1 MPVIAANV
9 KAIMREEYRIP
20 TVTAYNRL
28 EPSQRTKNFD
38 RSLKAEIRDAL
49 WMLTRQWQFG
59 EFEGEDAGSPV
70 TAQVL
75 GEHSS
80 PDRIG
85 FPGGK
90 VFSYDQSIPL
100 ETKVEREPIRRSLFF
115 SVQLSRYFFKCVNK
129 QGLLT
134 AVNKTAL
141 ITKYPLNYLINEL
154 GNVFSIDPNDADG
167 VQLFNAVSGKMPDGF
182 SIHVDIITPNGAITN
197 FEQWL
202 IDQGFSSAD
211 QGKFKQAATD
221 FENWFTR
228 NYSQP
233 ADPNDTCWLPSQLEY
248 QFSIATPF
256 ALQQQKTL
264 VADQY
269 SQGHLDWYSFDL
281 DTTKRLVLDSEPA
294 DNPASIVENYVSFIP
309 APVSFKGMPNPRFW
323 MMENSQTD
331 FGKIDTSPTGLLHLL
346 LAEFG
351 LIYSND
357 WFMLP
362 YPLSINTIADI
373 GNMVIT
379 DVFGQHILIRPAG
392 RGADSDWQ
400 RWAMFRQTDR
410 NDSSFNSNIFYLAP
424 ALSQTLEGDP
434 TEEINFLRDEMANM
448 VWAVETIVPSQAGR
462 GVNGNEMALR
472 ELILPDTT
480 PANDTV
486 QIRYVLGTT
495 VPNNWIPFVPVHMP
509 ASDSEIRLQR
519 AQMPGAK
526 GASTVLLTE
535 VPPPYFINEE
545 EVPRSGI
552 LVQQSF
558 QQARW
563 LGGKNYLW
571 IGRNKETGKG
581 EGWSNLKFDQIED
594 ITIGK

>member
-1 MPVIAANV
+1 MPAISPLV
-9 KAIMREEYRIP
+9 KAIMLDEYRIP

-38 RSLKAEIRDAL
+38 RSLKAEIRDSL

-70 TAQVL
+70 TAQVV
-75 GEHSS
+75 GEHSK
-80 PDRIG
+80 PDRVG

-90 VFSYDQSIPL
+90 VFSYDESIPL

-115 SVQLSRYFFKCVNK
+115 SVQLARYFFKCLNK
-129 QGLLT
+129 QSILS
-134 AVNKTAL
+134 ASNKNAL
-141 ITKYPLNYLINEL
+141 ITKYPLNYSIN
-154 GNVFSIDPNDADG
+154 NIDKPFTIDPNDTDG
-167 VQLFNAVSGKMPDGF
+167 VQLLNAVTNKIPDGF
-182 SIHVDIITPNGAITN
+182 SIHTDIITPNGAITN

-202 IDQGFSSAD
+202 VDEVFSNAD
-211 QGKFKQAATD
+211 QQKFKQAATD
-221 FENWFTR
+221 FKNWFSR

-233 ADPNDTCWLPSQLEY
+233 VDTTDSCWLPSQLEY
-248 QFSIATPF
+248 QFSIATPV

-264 VADQY
+264 IADQY

-281 DTTKRLVLDSEPA
+281 DTHKGLQLDPEPP

-309 APVSFKGMPNPRFW
+309 TPVSFKGMPNPRFW
-323 MMENSQTD
+323 MMEDSKTD
-331 FGKIDTSPTGLLHLL
+331 FGKIDTTPTGLLHLL

-362 YPLSINTIADI
+362 YPLSINTIAEVKD
-373 GNMVIT
+373 MVVT

-392 RGADSDWQ
+392 RGADSNWQ
-400 RWAMFRQTDR
+400 RWAMFKQTDR
-410 NDSSFNSNIFYLAP
+410 NDASFNTNIFYLAP
-424 ALSQTLEGDP
+424 ALSQTLESDP
-434 TEEINFLRDEMANM
+434 IEEVNFLRDEMANM
-448 VWAVETIVPSQAGR
+448 VWAVETIVPSQAGK
-462 GVNGNEMALR
+462 GINGNEMALK
-472 ELILPDTT
+472 ESIVPDKT
-480 PANDTV
+480 PANTTI

-495 VPNNWIPFVPVHMP
+495 VPNNWIPFAPVHMP
-509 ASDSEIRLQR
+509 SSNTEIRLQR

-526 GASTVLLTE
+526 GPSSGLLSE

-552 LVQQSF
+552 VVKQSF

-563 LGGKNYLW
+563 LKGKNYLW

-581 EGWSNLKFDQIED
+581 EGWSNLKFDQIQP
-594 ITIGK
+594 